1 MTRRT
6 GLVLRP
12 ISRSMNQGAPAEIGQ
27 RFSDDGLS
35 ALLRPTRLT
44 EVVDI
49 GANPIDGDPPYKSMM
64 LQKLCRVT
72 GFDPHPAAIAE
83 LAKHKN
89 PLETY
94 LPYAVGDGGEHVLNI
109 CRGIGFA
116 SLLQPDAKTLT
127 HFPNFT
133 ELGRVIQQLPLQTR
147 RLDDITEIAAIDL
160 LKIDIQ
166 GGELSVFQNGR
177 TALAKAV
184 AIQTEVSFVP
194 LYKNQPAFGDIDL
207 EMRALGFVPHA
218 FTAINKKMIAPML
231 GPDPAAAI
239 NQLVEADVVYVRNFI
254 DAETMDNEQLKHLAL
269 IAHHCYGSFDLAL
282 NCIHHLVARGAI
294 LQDGKNRY
302 VGLLQ
307 AQRPKVA
314 ATRL

>member
-1 MTRRT
+1 
-6 GLVLRP
+6 
-12 ISRSMNQGAPAEIGQ
+12 MNQKSPADIGQ
-27 RFSDDGLS
+27 RPGQDGLS
-35 ALLRPTRLT
+35 ALLQPGRLT

-64 LQKLCRVT
+64 QQKLCRVT

-83 LAKHKN
+83 LAKRKS
-89 PLETY
+89 PQETY
-94 LPYAVGDGGEHVLNI
+94 LPYAVGDGAEHTLNI

-116 SLLQPDAKTLT
+116 SLLQPEAKTLT
-127 HFPNFT
+127 HFPNFS
-133 ELGRVIQQLPLQTR
+133 ELGRVIERLPLQTR
-147 RLDDITEIAAIDL
+147 RLDEIAEIKAIDL

-166 GGELSVFQNGR
+166 GGELSVFRNGR
-177 TALAKAV
+177 SKLAKAV
-184 AIQTEVSFVP
+184 AVQTEVSFVP
-194 LYKNQPAFGDIDL
+194 LYEKQPVFGDIDL
-207 EMRALGFVPHA
+207 ELRGVGFVPHA

-254 DAETMDNEQLKHLAL
+254 DAEAMDSEQLKHLAL

-282 NCIHHLVARGAI
+282 NCIHHLAARGAI
-294 LQDGKNRY
+294 PPDGKHRY
-302 VGLLQ
+302 VGQLQ

-314 ATRL
+314 GTRL

>member
-1 MTRRT
+1 
-6 GLVLRP
+6 
-12 ISRSMNQGAPAEIGQ
+12 MNQRPSAAAIGHGI
-27 RFSDDGLS
+27 SHDGLS
-35 ALLRPTRLT
+35 ALLRPARLT

-49 GANPIDGDPPYKSMM
+49 GANPIDGDPPYKGMM

-83 LAKHKN
+83 LAKRKS
-89 PLETY
+89 PQETY
-94 LPYAVGDGGEHVLNI
+94 LPYAVGDGGAHTLNI

-116 SLLQPDAKTLT
+116 SLLQPHAKTLT

-133 ELGRVIQQLPLQTR
+133 ELGRVIERLSLQTR
-147 RLDDITEIAAIDL
+147 RLDDIAEISAIDL

-166 GGELSVFQNGR
+166 GGELSVFKHGR
-177 TALAKAV
+177 SKLAKAV

-194 LYKNQPAFGDIDL
+194 LYENQPVFGDIDL
-207 EMRALGFVPHA
+207 ELRAQGFIPHSFA
-218 FTAINKKMIAPML
+218 AINKKMIAPML

-254 DAETMDNEQLKHLAL
+254 EAEAMDSEQLKHLAL

-282 NCIHHLVARGAI
+282 NCIHHLAARGAI
-294 LQDGKNRY
+294 PPDGKNRY
-302 VGLLQ
+302 IGLLQ
-307 AQRPKVA
+307 TQRPSA
-314 ATRL
+314 SGSRL